1 MPYESAAKEIPGWYV
16 IETPANASGTFTEEA
31 QEVVYVYD
39 RSDAAAVTVRYEDT
53 EGNQLSEP
61 TVLSGKVGLP
71 YESAAKEI
79 PGWYVVETPGNA
91 SGIFTEDPQ
100 EVVYVYTEK
109 TSGDDQDNTNNS
121 TPDDQGKNT
130 PNKNLPNTGESIFGQ
145 LLMIVL
151 GSFIILG
158 SLFIKYKG
166 RRNKNN

>member
-1 MPYESAAKEIPGWYV
+1 M
-16 IETPANASGTFTEEA
+16 
-31 QEVVYVYD
+31 VYVYD

-71 YESAAKEI
+71 YESESKEM

-91 SGIFTEDPQ
+91 SGIFTEEPQ
-100 EVVYVYTEK
+100 EVVYMYSEK
-109 TSGDDQDNTNNS
+109 TSDDEQDNTNNS
-121 TPDDQGKNT
+121 TPDDQAKNT

-151 GSFIILG
+151 GSFTILG
-158 SLFIKYKG
+158 SLFIKYNG